1 MEIEQ
6 IILIRCKTEIIRVK
20 IIDIKKFSN
29 FNSLLSFDENSLN
42 DTLPF
47 VNSLEEGIKLYN
59 GFYKE
64 ADILKYGVVSLKLKI
79 LE

>member
-6 IILIRCKTEIIRVK
+6 IIIIRCKTEIIRVK

-29 FNSLLSFDENSLN
+29 FNNLLSFDENSLN

>member
-29 FNSLLSFDENSLN
+29 FNDLLSFDENSLN